1 LPQFGATVKLTGMDF
16 EGTLICVQE
25 SAGERR
31 RVKRE
36 AGETSSSPALP
47 PQR

>member
-1 LPQFGATVKLTGMDF
+1 LPQFAATVKLTGVGF

-36 AGETSSSPALP
+36 AGGP
-47 PQR
+47 